1 MHAPANSLAIWRTGQ
16 TEKEL
21 LGYEELLGQALKPV
35 VAELTMVN
43 AGLVVSY
50 ICNRQEASL
59 ADLIDSSCELVLRPG
74 AIRYGRSSEVDFDWG
89 EWPMVMIGLEFLHR
103 TVHAHFRLV
112 FGRSTVGVEVLGLIF
127 SEPLAGHEEDLRRFA
142 AALEDSRLPERG

>member
-1 MHAPANSLAIWRTGQ
+1 MHAPVSSRAIWRTGQ
-16 TEKEL
+16 TEKALIGFEQL
-21 LGYEELLGQALKPV
+21 LANALKPV

-43 AGLVVSY
+43 GGLVVSY

-59 ADLIDSSCELVLRPG
+59 ADLIDSSCELALKPG
-74 AIRYGRSSEVDFDWG
+74 AVRYGKSSEVDFDWG
-89 EWPMVMIGLEFLHR
+89 EWPMVMIGLEFVHR

-127 SEPLAGHEEDLRRFA
+127 AEPLAGHEEDLSRFA
-142 AALEDSRLPERG
+142 AALDDARLPGKG